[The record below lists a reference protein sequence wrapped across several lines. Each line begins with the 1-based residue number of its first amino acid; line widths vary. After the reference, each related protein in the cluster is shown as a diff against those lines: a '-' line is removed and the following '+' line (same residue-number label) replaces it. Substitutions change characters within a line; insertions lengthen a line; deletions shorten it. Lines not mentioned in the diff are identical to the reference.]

1 MEFQYY
7 GHYERQPRRLH
18 DMPLWDEEDN
28 LSDRRV
34 YGMSL
39 DEGRQSQRPYRYG
52 MVLLCAGALINWLG
66 LAEDYAEPV
75 RYVGVACIVAGA
87 LLICAAMC
95 CWLQSPARQPHND
108 RTSPDTH
115 QIDDPIHVISM
126 PDEETMQQKPPD
138 YDSVAGAPPT
148 YDDAIKLN
156 PARLLP
162 ATSSAALD
170 GAGVGAGLAM
180 PGVGAGLAIPS
191 VGAGLTIPGQPDDAR
206 APPPPAPVHRAH
218 IQPHMQ
224 PHTQIPKT
232 PPPPYRP
239 PHAIR

>member
-1 MEFQYY
+1 MIGIFVV
-7 GHYERQPRRLH
+7 P
-18 DMPLWDEEDN
+18 
-28 LSDRRV
+28 
-34 YGMSL
+34 GMSI

-95 CWLQSPARQPHND
+95 CWLQSPARQPQSD
-108 RTSPDTH
+108 RATPDTH

-138 YDSVAGAPPT
+138 YDTVAGAPPT

-162 ATSSAALD
+162 ASSSARPDLPP
-170 GAGVGAGLAM
+170 VTE
-180 PGVGAGLAIPS
+180 VSI
-191 VGAGLTIPGQPDDAR
+191 IPGMPDTPP
-206 APPPPAPVHRAH
+206 APTSHIAPVHRS
-218 IQPHMQ
+218 
-224 PHTQIPKT
+224 QIPKT
-232 PPPPYRP
+232 PPPPYNP
-239 PHAIR
+239 THAIR

>member
-1 MEFQYY
+1 MFAWTTETIYPYDTRGQT
-7 GHYERQPRRLH
+7 
-18 DMPLWDEEDN
+18 
-28 LSDRRV
+28 V
-34 YGMSL
+34 VCMSL

-95 CWLQSPARQPHND
+95 CWLQSPARQPQTD
-108 RTSPDTH
+108 RASPDTH

-138 YDSVAGAPPT
+138 YDTVAGAPPT

-162 ATSSAALD
+162 ATSSARHELH
-170 GAGVGAGLAM
+170 
-180 PGVGAGLAIPS
+180 
-191 VGAGLTIPGQPDDAR
+191 LTEAAVIPGQPDTV
-206 APPPPAPVHRAH
+206 APVHRA
-218 IQPHMQ
+218 QV
-224 PHTQIPKT
+224 PKT
-232 PPPPYRP
+232 PPPPYNP
-239 PHAIR
+239 THTIR

>member
-1 MEFQYY
+1 MHQ
-7 GHYERQPRRLH
+7 H
-18 DMPLWDEEDN
+18 D
-28 LSDRRV
+28 RHT
-34 YGMSL
+34 GMSL

-95 CWLQSPARQPHND
+95 CWLQSPARQPQND
-108 RTSPDTH
+108 RATPDTH

-138 YDSVAGAPPT
+138 YDTVAGAPPT

-162 ATSSAALD
+162 ATSSTRADPPLTQHIDA
-170 GAGVGAGLAM
+170 
-180 PGVGAGLAIPS
+180 LAIP
-191 VGAGLTIPGQPDDAR
+191 GQLEDAFPGTQGSALH
-206 APPPPAPVHRAH
+206 PPPVPVHLPPAPVHL
-218 IQPHMQ
+218 P
-224 PHTQIPKT
+224 PTPVPKT
-232 PPPPYRP
+232 PPPPYRA

>member
-1 MEFQYY
+1 MYLAL
-7 GHYERQPRRLH
+7 GRTLKVSERPTSPDCTCDTSLH
-18 DMPLWDEEDN
+18 AVIFGGPPCQHN
-28 LSDRRV
+28 AVQR
-34 YGMSL
+34 GMSL

-95 CWLQSPARQPHND
+95 CWLQSPARQPQND
-108 RTSPDTH
+108 RASPDTH

-138 YDSVAGAPPT
+138 YDTVAGAPPT

-162 ATSSAALD
+162 ATSSARSPA
-170 GAGVGAGLAM
+170 
-180 PGVGAGLAIPS
+180 PS
-191 VGAGLTIPGQPDDAR
+191 AEVTIIPGQLDEAQ
-206 APPPPAPVHRAH
+206 AVPVHAPLA
-218 IQPHMQ
+218 QAQ
-224 PHTQIPKT
+224 VPKT

>member
-1 MEFQYY
+1 MY
-7 GHYERQPRRLH
+7 RLRG
-18 DMPLWDEEDN
+18 D
-28 LSDRRV
+28 SVSYRV
-34 YGMSL
+34 EGSFTPHSYACQLGMSL

-95 CWLQSPARQPHND
+95 CWLQSPARQPQND
-108 RTSPDTH
+108 RASPDTH
-115 QIDDPIHVISM
+115 QIDDPIHVITM

-138 YDSVAGAPPT
+138 YDTVAGAPPT

-162 ATSSAALD
+162 ATSSARHEPPHLTD
-170 GAGVGAGLAM
+170 T
-180 PGVGAGLAIPS
+180 S
-191 VGAGLTIPGQPDDAR
+191 VIPGQPEDASS
-206 APPPPAPVHRAH
+206 PAAHVAHLPHIGIVPVHRS
-218 IQPHMQ
+218 QV
-224 PHTQIPKT
+224 PKT
-232 PPPPYRP
+232 PPPPYNP
-239 PHAIR
+239 SHTIR

>member
-7 GHYERQPRRLH
+7 GNFERQSTQRSDQPW
-18 DMPLWDEEDN
+18 WDEEDT
-28 LSDRRV
+28 LSDRRIN
-34 YGMSL
+34 GMSL

-95 CWLQSPARQPHND
+95 CWLQSPARQPQHD
-108 RTSPDTH
+108 RASPDTH

-126 PDEETMQQKPPD
+126 PDDESMQQKPPD
-138 YDSVAGAPPT
+138 YDTVAGAPPT

-156 PARLLP
+156 PARLLQP
-162 ATSSAALD
+162 TSSARHDPA
-170 GAGVGAGLAM
+170 
-180 PGVGAGLAIPS
+180 PP
-191 VGAGLTIPGQPDDAR
+191 IPGQLDDA
-206 APPPPAPVHRAH
+206 PPTIPPHTVIAPVHR
-218 IQPHMQ
+218 
-224 PHTQIPKT
+224 TQVPKT
-232 PPPPYRP
+232 PPPPYNP
-239 PHAIR
+239 THAIR

>member
-1 MEFQYY
+1 
-7 GHYERQPRRLH
+7 
-18 DMPLWDEEDN
+18 
-28 LSDRRV
+28 
-34 YGMSL
+34 MSL

-95 CWLQSPARQPHND
+95 CWLQSPARQPQND
-108 RTSPDTH
+108 RATPDTH

-138 YDSVAGAPPT
+138 YDTVAGAPPT

-162 ATSSAALD
+162 ATSSTRADPPLTQHIDA
-170 GAGVGAGLAM
+170 
-180 PGVGAGLAIPS
+180 LAIP
-191 VGAGLTIPGQPDDAR
+191 GQLEDAFPGTQGSALH
-206 APPPPAPVHRAH
+206 PPPVPVHLPPAPVHL
-218 IQPHMQ
+218 P
-224 PHTQIPKT
+224 PTPVPKT
-232 PPPPYRP
+232 PPPPYRA

>member
-7 GHYERQPRRLH
+7 GNFDRQPIRRIQEQ
-18 DMPLWDEEDN
+18 PWWDEEDT
-28 LSDRRV
+28 LTDRRLN
-34 YGMSL
+34 GMSL

-108 RTSPDTH
+108 RASPDTH

-138 YDSVAGAPPT
+138 YETVAGAPPT

-156 PARLLP
+156 PTRLLP
-162 ATSSAALD
+162 ATSSTRQEPPTTSD
-170 GAGVGAGLAM
+170 V
-180 PGVGAGLAIPS
+180 PI
-191 VGAGLTIPGQPDDAR
+191 IPGQMDDASV
-206 APPPPAPVHRAH
+206 PTTTIVPVHL
-218 IQPHMQ
+218 PHSQ
-224 PHTQIPKT
+224 CTTQVPKT

>member
-1 MEFQYY
+1 MD
-7 GHYERQPRRLH
+7 RQPVSGNEGNENARARGRRRESQGDPQVVESAGYH
-18 DMPLWDEEDN
+18 VSQM
-28 LSDRRV
+28 
-34 YGMSL
+34 GMSL

-95 CWLQSPARQPHND
+95 CWLQSPARQPHNE
-108 RTSPDTH
+108 RSSPDTH

-138 YDSVAGAPPT
+138 YDTVAGAPPT

-162 ATSSAALD
+162 ATSSAHAQHSPLPPVD
-170 GAGVGAGLAM
+170 AAAV
-180 PGVGAGLAIPS
+180 
-191 VGAGLTIPGQPDDAR
+191 IPGQLAPDEL
-206 APPPPAPVHRAH
+206 APVHRT
-218 IQPHMQ
+218 P
-224 PHTQIPKT
+224 IPKT

-239 PHAIR
+239 THAIR

>member
-1 MEFQYY
+1 MAWTVVYPRSY
-7 GHYERQPRRLH
+7 GDAFSGQSLIC
-18 DMPLWDEEDN
+18 
-28 LSDRRV
+28 
-34 YGMSL
+34 MSL

-95 CWLQSPARQPHND
+95 CWLQSPARQPQNE
-108 RTSPDTH
+108 RASTDTH

-138 YDSVAGAPPT
+138 YDTVAGAPPT

-162 ATSSAALD
+162 ASSSARGESARSP
-170 GAGVGAGLAM
+170 M
-180 PGVGAGLAIPS
+180 PGDAPV
-191 VGAGLTIPGQPDDAR
+191 IPGQPDDA
-206 APPPPAPVHRAH
+206 PPPAPVVAPVHRS
-218 IQPHMQ
+218 
-224 PHTQIPKT
+224 QIPKT
-232 PPPPYRP
+232 PPPPYNP
-239 PHAIR
+239 THAIR

>member
-1 MEFQYY
+1 MTI
-7 GHYERQPRRLH
+7 
-18 DMPLWDEEDN
+18 
-28 LSDRRV
+28 
-34 YGMSL
+34 GMSL

-95 CWLQSPARQPHND
+95 CWLQSPARTPHND
-108 RTSPDTH
+108 RASPDTH

-138 YDSVAGAPPT
+138 YETVAGAPPT

-156 PARLLP
+156 PGRLLSPAAPATTSHDAGCVCPAIPAIPGMPEDARL
-162 ATSSAALD
+162 
-170 GAGVGAGLAM
+170 
-180 PGVGAGLAIPS
+180 
-191 VGAGLTIPGQPDDAR
+191 
-206 APPPPAPVHRAH
+206 APVQLAPVHR
-218 IQPHMQ
+218 PHLQ
-224 PHTQIPKT
+224 QTIPKT

>member
-1 MEFQYY
+1 
-7 GHYERQPRRLH
+7 
-18 DMPLWDEEDN
+18 
-28 LSDRRV
+28 
-34 YGMSL
+34 MSM

-95 CWLQSPARQPHND
+95 CWLQSPARNAQHAD
-108 RTSPDTH
+108 RTVPDTH

-138 YDSVAGAPPT
+138 YESVAGAPPT

-156 PARLLP
+156 PARLL
-162 ATSSAALD
+162 
-170 GAGVGAGLAM
+170 GAGGSARAGPAD
-180 PGVGAGLAIPS
+180 V
-191 VGAGLTIPGQPDDAR
+191 IPGQLDEV
-206 APPPPAPVHRAH
+206 APVALPAPAPVHTAARA
-218 IQPHMQ
+218 
-224 PHTQIPKT
+224 PKT

>member
-7 GHYERQPRRLH
+7 PNYQRSRRVQEQPW
-18 DMPLWDEEDN
+18 WDEEDT
-28 LSDRRV
+28 LTDRQIN
-34 YGMSL
+34 GMSL

-95 CWLQSPARQPHND
+95 CWLQSPARQPQND
-108 RTSPDTH
+108 RASPDTH

-138 YDSVAGAPPT
+138 YDTVAGAPPT

-162 ATSSAALD
+162 ASSSRVEPHRPAPEAP
-170 GAGVGAGLAM
+170 V
-180 PGVGAGLAIPS
+180 
-191 VGAGLTIPGQPDDAR
+191 IPGQLEEVHYPV
-206 APPPPAPVHRAH
+206 APAGVPLTHGQV
-218 IQPHMQ
+218 
-224 PHTQIPKT
+224 PKT
-232 PPPPYRP
+232 PPPPYRAPNP
-239 PHAIR
+239 PPAIR

>member
-1 MEFQYY
+1 MP
-7 GHYERQPRRLH
+7 HHMSTCRCDH
-18 DMPLWDEEDN
+18 DVTGTGGTGPTPHIHVGQL
-28 LSDRRV
+28 
-34 YGMSL
+34 GMSL

-95 CWLQSPARQPHND
+95 CWLQSPARQPQTD
-108 RTSPDTH
+108 RASPDTH
-115 QIDDPIHVISM
+115 QIDDPIHVISI

-138 YDSVAGAPPT
+138 YDTVAGAPPT

-156 PARLLP
+156 PARLL
-162 ATSSAALD
+162 ANTSSARHDLPESA
-170 GAGVGAGLAM
+170 
-180 PGVGAGLAIPS
+180 
-191 VGAGLTIPGQPDDAR
+191 IPGQLEDAR
-206 APPPPAPVHRAH
+206 TTLAPVHL
-218 IQPHMQ
+218 PHS
-224 PHTQIPKT
+224 HTQVPKT

-239 PHAIR
+239 IHAIR

>member
-1 MEFQYY
+1 MDCDIRVSGVTEYVTY
-7 GHYERQPRRLH
+7 RTPPNIRST
-18 DMPLWDEEDN
+18 DEEN
-28 LSDRRV
+28 EGRGSTLPPPQLHV
-34 YGMSL
+34 CQIGMSL

-108 RTSPDTH
+108 RATPDTH

-138 YDSVAGAPPT
+138 YETVAGAPPT

-162 ATSSAALD
+162 ATSSARLE
-170 GAGVGAGLAM
+170 
-180 PGVGAGLAIPS
+180 PS
-191 VGAGLTIPGQPDDAR
+191 TAADVPVIPGQLDDV
-206 APPPPAPVHRAH
+206 PAPVHL
-218 IQPHMQ
+218 PHS
-224 PHTQIPKT
+224 HTQTQVPKT

-239 PHAIR
+239 THAIR

>member
-1 MEFQYY
+1 M
-7 GHYERQPRRLH
+7 GHLLRSAYVLGLGK
-18 DMPLWDEEDN
+18 DDE
-28 LSDRRV
+28 
-34 YGMSL
+34 GMSL

-95 CWLQSPARQPHND
+95 CWLQSPARQPQAD
-108 RTSPDTH
+108 RASPDTH

-138 YDSVAGAPPT
+138 YDTVAGAPPT

-156 PARLLP
+156 PARLL
-162 ATSSAALD
+162 ASSSRPAALD
-170 GAGVGAGLAM
+170 AAV
-180 PGVGAGLAIPS
+180 
-191 VGAGLTIPGQPDDAR
+191 IPGQPDV
-206 APPPPAPVHRAH
+206 PVHRA
-218 IQPHMQ
+218 PV
-224 PHTQIPKT
+224 PKT
-232 PPPPYRP
+232 PPPPYNP
-239 PHAIR
+239 THAIR